1 MPFIY
6 TPSIY
11 GFAGALIFL
20 ILALTSYN
28 AADRELMDVATWGL
42 LGAAFLLKHIPK
54 LIVFRMLNFVALALL
69 TMGLVLF
76 LIEHGS
82 EISG

>member
-28 AADRELMDVATWGL
+28 AADREWMDVATWGL
-42 LGAAFLLKHIPK
+42 IGAAFLLKHIPK
-54 LIVFRMLNFVALALL
+54 LILFRMLNFVALALL
-69 TMGLVLF
+69 AVGLVLF
-76 LIEHGS
+76 LIEYGS

>member
-28 AADRELMDVATWGL
+28 AADREWMVVATWGL
-42 LGAAFLLKHIPK
+42 LSAAFLLKHIPK
-54 LIVFRMLNFVALALL
+54 LILFRMLNFVALALL
-69 TMGLVLF
+69 AVGLVLF

>member
-20 ILALTSYN
+20 ILALVSFN
-28 AADRELMDVATWGL
+28 SAEREWMDVATYGL

-54 LIVFRMLNFVALALL
+54 LIVFRMLNFVALGLLAL
-69 TMGLVLF
+69 GLVLF
-76 LIEHGS
+76 LIQHGS

>member
-28 AADRELMDVATWGL
+28 AADRKWMDVATWGL
-42 LGAAFLLKHIPK
+42 IGAAFLLKHIPK
-54 LIVFRMLNFVALALL
+54 LILFRMLNFVALALL
-69 TMGLVLF
+69 TVGLVLF
-76 LIEHGS
+76 LIEYGS

>member
-28 AADRELMDVATWGL
+28 AADREWMDVATWGL
-42 LGAAFLLKHIPK
+42 IGTAFLLKHIPK
-54 LIVFRMLNFVALALL
+54 LILFRMLNFVALALL
-69 TMGLVLF
+69 TVGLVLF

>member
-28 AADRELMDVATWGL
+28 AADREWMDVATWGL
-42 LGAAFLLKHIPK
+42 IGAAFLLKHIPK
-54 LIVFRMLNFVALALL
+54 LILFRMLNFVALALL
-69 TMGLVLF
+69 TVGLVLF